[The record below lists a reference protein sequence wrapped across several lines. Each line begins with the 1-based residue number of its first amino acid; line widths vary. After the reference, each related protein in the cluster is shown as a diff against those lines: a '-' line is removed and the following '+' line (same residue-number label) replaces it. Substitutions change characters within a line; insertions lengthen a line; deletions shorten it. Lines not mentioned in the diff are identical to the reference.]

1 MQSDNDQLPTPYMHF
16 TNETK
21 KLYAS
26 YIYPKNMLYVKTHIS
41 NKGYIGKCIYPK
53 TCHREN
59 TYTQKRDICEIHIPI
74 LGI

>member
-26 YIYPKNMLYVKTHIS
+26 YIYPKNMLYVNHI
-41 NKGYIGKCIYPK
+41 CPK
-53 TCHREN
+53 RVYREM
-59 TYTQKRDICEIHIPI
+59 HIPKNMS
-74 LGI
+74 